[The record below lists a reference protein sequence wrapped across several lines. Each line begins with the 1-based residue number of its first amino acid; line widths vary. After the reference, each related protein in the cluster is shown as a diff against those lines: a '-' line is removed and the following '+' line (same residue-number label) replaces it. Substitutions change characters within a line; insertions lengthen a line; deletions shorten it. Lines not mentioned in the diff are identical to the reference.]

1 MVVKDNRCKNC
12 DRFPTI
18 RARGSWIFKQVELWY
33 LHWFL
38 SRVWLRLTFSL
49 ASFVLLGVLAGSV
62 GMVRVH
68 VVGVVRS

>member
-1 MVVKDNRCKNC
+1 MVVSQQLETPLLKVMEKL
-12 DRFPTI
+12 
-18 RARGSWIFKQVELWY
+18 ELKY

-38 SRVWLRLTFSL
+38 SRVRLRLVSL
-49 ASFVLLGVLAGSV
+49 ADFVLLGILTRSV